1 MLNNADKPPIEE
13 LHQFLE
19 FQLPRQ
25 WAPVYGDLPLG
36 LRRRKQASPS
46 LQFSFLGPKLYVN
59 TTQVTFWVVHSK
71 IGHTTHFKLLLG
83 TEPRIS
89 RCLTQKTSL
98 LGEDTCLVNSR
109 NSFLLANVR
118 QLNIFLWFFNCGKKH
133 RFFILMNDDA
143 HKDSFQNLYYELITL
158 THPYQL
164 WRHVKFQCQSGH
176 SRYYALSNFWVL
188 NVSLLFCFCRLVTL
202 WVYFRF

>member
-83 TEPRIS
+83 TEPRIP

-118 QLNIFLWFFNCGKKH
+118 HNSIYSFDFLTAGRSIVFSFSWTMMFTKTAFKIC
-133 RFFILMNDDA
+133 IMNWS
-143 HKDSFQNLYYELITL
+143 HWRIHINYE
-158 THPYQL
+158 
-164 WRHVKFQCQSGH
+164 GM
-176 SRYYALSNFWVL
+176 SNFNARVATVDTMPRVL
-188 NVSLLFCFCRLVTL
+188 FGFWMFLFSSVFVD
-202 WVYFRF
+202 